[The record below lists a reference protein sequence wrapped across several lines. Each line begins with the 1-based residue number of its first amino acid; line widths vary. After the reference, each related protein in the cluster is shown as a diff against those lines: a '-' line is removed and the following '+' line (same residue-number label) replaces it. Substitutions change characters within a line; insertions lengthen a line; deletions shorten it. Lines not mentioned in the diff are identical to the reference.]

1 MRHDGADFSNRR
13 IANRLATV
21 MKRSLKNFSG
31 TAKLGLDFGKVILG
45 AVRDGKADTSFL
57 GTSFDQAMQTPAS
70 DGAVEAV
77 TELVDAFYGN
87 VWIVSKC
94 GPSVERKTRGW
105 LDRHDFYGVTGLN
118 PQNVRFCRKRPEKA
132 PICQEIGITHFVDD
146 RIDVLTPMQGI
157 VARLY
162 LFGEQEPGFQCP
174 AYATPVLSWS
184 EVLAEILGDPA
195 P

>member
-1 MRHDGADFSNRR
+1 
-13 IANRLATV
+13 
-21 MKRSLKNFSG
+21 MKRSIKNFSG
-31 TAKLGLDFGKVILG
+31 YAKLGLDFGKVILG

-57 GTSFDQAMQTPAS
+57 GTTFEQATQTPAS
-70 DGAVEAV
+70 EGAAEAV
-77 TELVDAFYGN
+77 KELVGAFYGN

-105 LDRHDFYGVTGLN
+105 LKHHDFYGATGLN
-118 PQNVRFCRKRPEKA
+118 PQNVRFCRKRHEKA
-132 PICQEIGITHFVDD
+132 PICEEIGITHFVDD

-162 LFGEQEPGFQCP
+162 LFGEQEHGFVCP
-174 AYATPVLSWS
+174 AYATQVLNWS
-184 EVLAEILGDPA
+184 EVLAQILGDPV